1 MIPEIVPLYE
11 GIAFQR
17 VHKVGRNINPDNM
30 PILPP
35 NTQQKRAGL
44 TIKEEK
50 KRRMIESAI
59 RKRVFFSWQF
69 S

>member
-50 KRRMIESAI
+50 KRSAQQI
-59 RKRVFFSWQF
+59 VAAEKSNK
-69 S
+69 